1 MNAIHRV
8 LDPNTPAQSAR
19 GFCALG
25 VMTKAPR
32 AGEVKTRLVP
42 PLTHDEAAQLNSSFL
57 RDLAAAI
64 SAAIGETACSSSRR
78 SLDGAAGGQAA
89 TVRIA
94 RGVGVYTPQGTEAAY
109 ENILPE
115 EFFLIAQRGH
125 NFGDRLIFA
134 AEDLFKVGFA
144 SVCLIN
150 SDSPTVPAE
159 NFSQAVE
166 LLQLPGDRIVL
177 GPSDDGG
184 YYLIGLK
191 KLHREMFER
200 IDWSTERVL
209 GQTLQRAAQIGVEA
223 KLLPAGYDVD
233 DWATLERLCNELL
246 GENSSRAHGI
256 APNTRKFLADIIKQ
270 EGRGRI
276 WPVGK

>member
-1 MNAIHRV
+1 MRTVHRV
-8 LDPNTPAQSAR
+8 LDPNRLADIDGGS
-19 GFCALG
+19 CALA

-42 PLTHDEAAQLNSSFL
+42 PLTHNEAAQLNSSFL
-57 RDLAAAI
+57 RDIAAAI
-64 SAAIGETACSSSRR
+64 SAAIGETAR
-78 SLDGAAGGQAA
+78 SY
-89 TVRIA
+89 A
-94 RGVGVYTPQGTEAAY
+94 RGVGVYTPRGAEAAY

-125 NFGDRLIFA
+125 NFGDRLILA

-166 LLQLPGDRIVL
+166 LLQLPGDRTVL

-209 GQTLQRAAQIGVEA
+209 NQTLQRAAQIGVEV

-233 DWATLERLCNELL
+233 DWATLERLCSELL
-246 GENSSRAHGI
+246 GENSSRGCGI